1 MPDPTA
7 ERVLDGALLRWAGV
21 SLMRTSTT
29 WAGRSCWRLSSSP
42 LEARCWSAPTNEG
55 RATEAVQDA
64 ARAPATEAF

>member
-7 ERVLDGALLRWAGV
+7 ERVLDALLRGAGV

-42 LEARCWSAPTNEG
+42 LEARCWSAPTSEG

-64 ARAPATEAF
+64 ARATTEAF